1 MVKVSKSTNHIVSPV
16 PQDGAD
22 VIDGVEDGTVTS
34 TQRIAGLLLHHLNEK
49 GPRSAANVGP
59 PLLFITITGTII
71 IISTITAIICVITIV
86 TIYS

>member
-71 IISTITAIICVITIV
+71 ISTITANICVITIV